1 MGCKEAFGIYPRYDW
16 ALDYFGGR
24 TDASFLSYTKIFF
37 ANGKLDPWS
46 SGGVLSTISADLP
59 AYYMDG
65 AAHHLDLR
73 HPNAADP

>member
-37 ANGKLDPWS
+37 ANGKLDPGRLFIIKMVEQLGS
-46 SGGVLSTISADLP
+46 KVFCLIISICCLFDI
-59 AYYMDG
+59 
-65 AAHHLDLR
+65 
-73 HPNAADP
+73 